1 MNKPRIKL
9 DRVDRKI
16 LEALQ
21 DNARLSSAELAD
33 LVALTASPC
42 WRRVKRLE
50 EAGVISAYQ
59 ARLDARKLGYEVM
72 AFVFITLDKNQTQYI
87 QEFEQAVLGIPQ
99 ILACHRVS
107 GLVRADDALFLQPFD
122 AAPARRRRQ
131 CDEIGQLGA
140 RQACIGLQGFQDFP
154 VDPVQFDSWF
164 GHCALS

>member
-1 MNKPRIKL
+1 MPRSRIKL

-33 LVALTASPC
+33 LVALTPSPC

-50 EAGVISAYQ
+50 EEGIISAYQ
-59 ARLDARKLGYEVM
+59 ARLDSRRLGYEVM

-107 GLVRADDALFLQPFD
+107 GRYDHQLTVVAEDLESYGLFAEKFINGLPSVKEVYTSFVLKEVK
-122 AAPARRRRQ
+122 APTNPPLPPA
-131 CDEIGQLGA
+131 
-140 RQACIGLQGFQDFP
+140 
-154 VDPVQFDSWF
+154 
-164 GHCALS
+164 

>member
-1 MNKPRIKL
+1 MPKPRIKL

-50 EAGVISAYQ
+50 EEGVISAYQ
-59 ARLDARKLGYEVM
+59 ARLDSRKLGYEVM

-87 QEFEQAVLGIPQ
+87 EEFEQAVRGIPQ

-107 GLVRADDALFLQPFD
+107 GRYDHQLTVVAEDLESYGLFAEKF
-122 AAPARRRRQ
+122 
-131 CDEIGQLGA
+131 IN
-140 RQACIGLQGFQDFP
+140 GLPSVKEVYTTFVLKEAKPYTNPPLLPG
-154 VDPVQFDSWF
+154 
-164 GHCALS
+164 

>member
-1 MNKPRIKL
+1 MARSRIKL

-16 LEALQ
+16 LAALQ

-33 LVALTASPC
+33 LVALTPSPC

-50 EAGVISAYQ
+50 EEGIISAYQ
-59 ARLDARKLGYEVM
+59 ARLDSRRLGYEVM

-107 GLVRADDALFLQPFD
+107 GRYDHQLTVVAEDLESYGLFAEKF
-122 AAPARRRRQ
+122 
-131 CDEIGQLGA
+131 IN
-140 RQACIGLQGFQDFP
+140 GLPSVKEVYTSFVLKEVKAHTNPPLPPG
-154 VDPVQFDSWF
+154 
-164 GHCALS
+164 